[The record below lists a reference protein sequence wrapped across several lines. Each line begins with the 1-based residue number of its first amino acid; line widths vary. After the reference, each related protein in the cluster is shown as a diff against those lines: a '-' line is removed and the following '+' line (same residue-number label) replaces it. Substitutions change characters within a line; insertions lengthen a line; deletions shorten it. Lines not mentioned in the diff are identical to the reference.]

1 MLSTLWD
8 HFLRALHYAFEDI
21 AKVKQADI
29 AEFVFMLEELRETHL
44 IGMSDQDRKKLA
56 EIVDSIRQRA
66 FSVYSMKTTDVFSE
80 DAANEVEPLLT
91 ILDWV
96 EKQAKIYKKR
106 FPSKILEYVSSLI
119 NLRSDEL
126 TLRTYLRWAV
136 TSTSLERSSASRCRS
151 SSRISRMPT
160 PESSL
165 RCWVPRAYP
174 RSSTS
179 RRPSTCT
186 GVPATC

>member
-44 IGMSDQDRKKLA
+44 IGMSDHDRRKLV

-106 FPSKILEYVSSLI
+106 FPSKILEYVSSLFAF
-119 NLRSDEL
+119 
-126 TLRTYLRWAV
+126 AV
-136 TSTSLERSSASRCRS
+136 R
-151 SSRISRMPT
+151 
-160 PESSL
+160 
-165 RCWVPRAYP
+165 
-174 RSSTS
+174 
-179 RRPSTCT
+179 
-186 GVPATC
+186 